1 MPQEGSS
8 WSTLWTWHS
17 SETPIHPWIDQVIIL
32 PRFSCWPCQSPTK
45 WPPGC
50 EPFSSENNIWP
61 PLETKK
67 ESALLTDHLCRC
79 PHWSLCRQRHY
90 WTKPHSQPW
99 SIPLPCGAS
108 CGLRTVDCG
117 LQVLRSF
124 EPSSKG
130 ERLLC
135 PQLTQYKKLQPPLSL
150 HIWLIFLD
158 WSCTRG
164 LYLYNSAT
172 TARQSKSTTSSFSN
186 PGTPSKTRRGCLA
199 SAWSV
204 GKGPLTK
211 CTSNNRSY
219 NLFHNMK
226 QITRRSLES
235 AAASWTSSRN
245 TGVTSPTQLPWR
257 FIQWAPKVWLPT
269 RQTGCAAKG
278 LGQCAWP
285 KFLRPKPSPNMCPAR
300 LRKRQ
305 TIYILACKERRIA
318 YVV

>member
-108 CGLRTVDCG
+108 CGRRTVDCG
-117 LQVLRSF
+117 LNRYCDLLSHHGKVNVCSVHSLLNTK
-124 EPSSKG
+124 SSNH
-130 ERLLC
+130 L
-135 PQLTQYKKLQPPLSL
+135 
-150 HIWLIFLD
+150 
-158 WSCTRG
+158 
-164 LYLYNSAT
+164 
-172 TARQSKSTTSSFSN
+172 
-186 PGTPSKTRRGCLA
+186 
-199 SAWSV
+199 
-204 GKGPLTK
+204 
-211 CTSNNRSY
+211 
-219 NLFHNMK
+219 
-226 QITRRSLES
+226 
-235 AAASWTSSRN
+235 
-245 TGVTSPTQLPWR
+245 
-257 FIQWAPKVWLPT
+257 
-269 RQTGCAAKG
+269 
-278 LGQCAWP
+278 
-285 KFLRPKPSPNMCPAR
+285 
-300 LRKRQ
+300 
-305 TIYILACKERRIA
+305 
-318 YVV
+318 